1 MRHGY
6 YAASSFVDANV
17 GRLLEALKDS
27 GTADN
32 TVVVFW
38 SDHGYHLGENSHWTK
53 VTARE
58 LDAHVPLIVRAPGK
72 TAGRSSA
79 ILEYIDLYP
88 TLAALCGLPE
98 PEGLDGESFVKI
110 LDNPHL
116 KGKQAAFTQVCRPWP
131 GSGEIEE
138 MGYSLRT
145 ERYRYTRWVD
155 FETKEVLAEELYDHN
170 LDPMERKNLAG
181 NAEHKAIRKRL
192 REMMDEAN

>member
-1 MRHGY
+1 M
-6 YAASSFVDANV
+6 
-17 GRLLEALKDS
+17 
-27 GTADN
+27 
-32 TVVVFW
+32 
-38 SDHGYHLGENSHWTK
+38 
-53 VTARE
+53 TARE
-58 LDAHVPLIVRAPGK
+58 LDAHVPRIVRAPGK

-170 LDPMERKNLAG
+170 SDPMERKNLAG
-181 NAEHKAIRKRL
+181 NVEHKAIRKRL